1 MRINRYQKE
10 PAVKFFWNENKAE
23 IHASDAR
30 IYGPVRWLSGES
42 TLPYWQPEFDA
53 RDPHGGGRGLTPVCC
68 PSRMCPLPNRDT
80 YKILSNF
87 NVIKLYYM

>member
-42 TLPYWQPEFDA
+42 TCFHTD
-53 RDPHGGGRGLTPVCC
+53 
-68 PSRMCPLPNRDT
+68 N
-80 YKILSNF
+80 LSLMPGIHMVEGETWLQCVVLVACALN
-87 NVIKLYYM
+87 